1 MSRDLDD
8 RPRPAVAVRVAR
20 STAALRSRRR
30 QGRGPGCRRRG
41 DDGLTL
47 IELAVALMVMGIF
60 MVMVVPIVDTFVST
74 SARVTSTYDGFDQV
88 LPIGT
93 IIQQYVRAAVEP
105 APPLP
110 TTVSD
115 SSSYPVPVPVP
126 AFGAATFQNSSGG
139 TAGYTSAT
147 QEALSRLTGCSISFY
162 SNVGSSLGPALI
174 TGSVAPASPTVVGA
188 PCTSAAPASAVWVV
202 TISETL
208 PTAGTCPISQNGT
221 PPSPPS
227 TCAYSSSATK
237 YPVTVDDVVNDL
249 DSASAGYTP
258 IFSYDFVSPFP
269 PQTGVTPTETPV
281 ATSALA
287 TDFSSCTESAC
298 DAAAINQV
306 GTDIQVRLPHGQ
318 ETEDSTSVYTL
329 SPISNEYL
337 LSVG

>member
-1 MSRDLDD
+1 MNYSRVTLTK
-8 RPRPAVAVRVAR
+8 R
-20 STAALRSRRR
+20 TAALARTVAAFRSRRR
-30 QGRGPGCRRRG
+30 AGTGPDRRRRRG

-115 SSSYPVPVPVP
+115 SASYPVPVPVP
-126 AFGAATFQNSSGG
+126 AFGEATFENSSGG
-139 TAGYTSAT
+139 TVGYTSAT

-162 SNVGSSLGPALI
+162 ANVGSPLGPALI
-174 TGSVAPASPTVVGA
+174 TGSVTPAGPTVVGA

-208 PTAGTCPISQNGT
+208 PTAGTCPIS
-221 PPSPPS
+221 PPSPPP
-227 TCAYSSSATK
+227 TGPCTYSSSATK

-269 PQTGVTPTETPV
+269 PQTGVTPTETSVPP
-281 ATSALA
+281 SALA